1 MIAADKLVTFL
12 FQNGNMIPRVQSS
25 GRFSEC
31 QTSWMMCVSHRVI
44 LLSPALSISD
54 VILQM
59 PVARLFFSSCT
70 AFFRSF
76 TITGS
81 VEHTE
86 MAQRRVKK
94 LPDPNQ
100 DLLQG
105 GGANY

>member
-1 MIAADKLVTFL
+1 
-12 FQNGNMIPRVQSS
+12 
-25 GRFSEC
+25 
-31 QTSWMMCVSHRVI
+31 
-44 LLSPALSISD
+44 
-54 VILQM
+54 
-59 PVARLFFSSCT
+59 VARLFFSSCT